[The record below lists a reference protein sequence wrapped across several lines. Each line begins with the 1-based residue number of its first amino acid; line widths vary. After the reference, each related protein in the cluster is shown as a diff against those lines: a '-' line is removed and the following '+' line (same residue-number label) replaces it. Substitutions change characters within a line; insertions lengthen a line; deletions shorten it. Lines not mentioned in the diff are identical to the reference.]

1 MATTDESSN
10 LKIGGK
16 VFTGDAAESFESWTV
31 HMESIFILRDWIVV
45 LEATIANFRN
55 AGDDGKVIN
64 MKIFAALC
72 ASTGGFA
79 QQQVRSFSADRDGRA
94 AWRSLKERF
103 ASNTSARVCDLNMQ
117 LLNRTW
123 KPEETVASFR
133 NSILTLYAKLEATKS
148 DQIIQKGVLVS
159 FVLKQLPSR
168 FSPIVALYMAKPDTR
183 IDEVFESLRLFD
195 EMQPAVEP
203 PVSAPVAF
211 ATTSKPHQPQR
222 FSGRCH
228 NCGIFGHKIADCRNK
243 KPQQRQQRQATSDS
257 RQPSF
262 GSRRTT
268 DVAWVLTDGGDVA
281 PDSFVWIALVLHISV
296 ATTACLLIWMNAKAI
311 AL

>member
-31 HMESIFILRDWIVV
+31 HMESIFILRDWIIV
-45 LEATIANFRN
+45 LEATPANFRN

-159 FVLKQLPSR
+159 FVLKQFPSR

-211 ATTSKPHQPQR
+211 AATQVSHISHNVSVADVTTVEYLAIKLRIAATKSHSNDNNVKPHLILVNPHLVPVVPQ
-222 FSGRCH
+222 
-228 NCGIFGHKIADCRNK
+228 
-243 KPQQRQQRQATSDS
+243 
-257 RQPSF
+257 
-262 GSRRTT
+262 
-268 DVAWVLTDGGDVA
+268 
-281 PDSFVWIALVLHISV
+281 
-296 ATTACLLIWMNAKAI
+296 M
-311 AL
+311 